1 MKIFKVFLKI
11 FLILVAIVSVYLIIG
26 VAIALYEIQ
35 KIETQKT
42 PEISSYSD
50 DYSHKYLTCDDPVRK
65 EKTFLDLAYDA
76 EGNLNLAG
84 SDAIQVSTRTDT
96 TYPPENIFFS
106 DWRLSTK
113 YRELSFTIEESWI
126 ILRKIHPRLDTSQ
139 SSYTSINRTTLK
151 MLDIRDMER
160 DRLDFTG
167 LKWIQPRLLGECQ
180 ETEKSTWISEK
191 NHRVSVIEE
200 NNRLVEEQRKQDK
213 KKSLE
218 SRKI

>member
-26 VAIALYEIQ
+26 VAIALYEI
-35 KIETQKT
+35 QKT

-76 EGNLNLAG
+76 EGNLNRAG
-84 SDAIQVSTRTDT
+84 SDAIQVSTRADT

-113 YRELSFTIEESWI
+113 YTGLSFTIEDSWI

-151 MLDIRDMER
+151 MLDIRYAER

-167 LKWIQPRLLGECQ
+167 LKSIQPRLLGECQ

>member
-26 VAIALYEIQ
+26 VAIALYEIL
-35 KIETQKT
+35 KT

-76 EGNLNLAG
+76 EGNLNRAG
-84 SDAIQVSTRTDT
+84 SDAIQVSTRADT

-106 DWRLSTK
+106 DWRLETK
-113 YRELSFTIEESWI
+113 YTGLRFTIDDSWI
-126 ILRKIHPRLDTSQ
+126 ILKKKHPRLDTSQ
-139 SSYTSINRTTLK
+139 SAYTSINRTTLK
-151 MLDIRDMER
+151 MLDIRDAER

-167 LKWIQPRLLGECQ
+167 LSWKQPRLLGKCK

-191 NHRVSVIEE
+191 NHRVSVIER
-200 NNRLVEEQRKQDK
+200 NNRLVEEQRKQDE